1 MTIKFI
7 KDREEQKKHLLD
19 EVHYWMTRQIEV
31 QGAIEIH
38 QKVLDFYKMVGR
50 DNLIEGRQN
59 DLEADQQ
66 YLFEIKARI
75 QNLADDFTS
84 LVSPEYAEAKA
95 RVQEREMQ
103 EAAKAEE
110 WY

>member
-1 MTIKFI
+1 
-7 KDREEQKKHLLD
+7 
-19 EVHYWMTRQIEV
+19 
-31 QGAIEIH
+31 
-38 QKVLDFYKMVGR
+38 
-50 DNLIEGRQN
+50 
-59 DLEADQQ
+59 
-66 YLFEIKARI
+66 
-75 QNLADDFTS
+75 LADDFTS